1 MDDIIKLN
9 VDKQDM
15 PCNKANDLLSVT
27 DDLLCD
33 VRADISQSR
42 KLSVP
47 IAQLSTLG
55 AGVASLLPAF
65 RSVTQTSAVASDGLF
80 RLANATVG
88 DTLKVAKNGNFWGAF
103 KTADGT
109 SKFAQLQAAGPITS
123 TTSMVMPI
131 DPATMMMAVALFS
144 IEQQLGNIAEMQ
156 KKIFS
161 FLEIEKESE
170 IEADIETLS
179 NIIAKYKHNWDNQ
192 QFIASNHKMVIDIQ
206 RTARKHMNSYQK
218 RVKDTINDKKLL
230 VLQSKI
236 KTTLDEMVT
245 DFKYYRLS
253 LFAFSMSSLI
263 EIMLSGNFKEENI
276 LAIKEEIQKLAF
288 DYREAFDEG
297 SMYLENLEKS
307 SVESNVLKGVSA
319 TSKAV
324 GKLIGSIPK
333 IKDGQIDERLQ
344 EAGEHVSK
352 KVKSIES
359 DSIVAFAEMSN
370 PGTSLFTEKMDD
382 LIFVYS
388 FTNSL
393 TTIFSIFSPLFFC
406 TNKLSAIF
414 LLCV

>member
-1 MDDIIKLN
+1 MDNIIKLN
-9 VDKQDM
+9 ANQQDA
-15 PCNKANDLLSVT
+15 PCNEANNLISVT

-42 KLSVP
+42 KLSMP

-55 AGVASLLPAF
+55 AGVASLLPSF
-65 RSVTQTSAVASDGLF
+65 RTVTQTSAVASDGLY
-80 RLANATVG
+80 RIPNAVIG
-88 DTLKVAKNGNFWGAF
+88 DTLKAAKNGNFWPSF
-103 KTADGT
+103 KE
-109 SKFAQLQAAGPITS
+109 SNKLAQLQKVESLQS

-156 KKIFS
+156 KKMFS
-161 FLEIEKESE
+161 FLETEKESE
-170 IEADIETLS
+170 IEADVETLS
-179 NIIAKYKHNWDNQ
+179 NIINKYKHNWDNE

-218 RVKDTINDKKLL
+218 RVRDTIKDKKLL
-230 VLQSKI
+230 VLQAKI
-236 KTTLDEMVT
+236 KTTLDEMIK

-276 LAIKEEIQKLAF
+276 LAIKEEIQKLSL
-288 DYREAFDEG
+288 DYRDVYSEC
-297 SMYLENLEKS
+297 SLYLEKMEKL

-324 GKLIGSIPK
+324 GKFIGSIPK

-344 EAGEHVSK
+344 VAGEYVSDK
-352 KVKSIES
+352 AKSIET
-359 DSIVAFAEMSN
+359 DSIATFAEMSN
-370 PGTSLFTEKMDD
+370 PGTNLFTEKMDD
-382 LIFVYS
+382 LIFVYNHTTDIC
-388 FTNSL
+388 FDNSNIYL
-393 TTIFSIFSPLFFC
+393 IA
-406 TNKLSAIF
+406 N
-414 LLCV
+414 